1 MISKIGKKDAWF
13 LFENLSKFYG
23 SGIFLTFM
31 GDKPR
36 WGELRLF
43 GEFIY
48 YTFIISFQ

>member
-1 MISKIGKKDAWF
+1 MHGFCLKIRQNFVGVEF
-13 LFENLSKFYG
+13 
-23 SGIFLTFM
+23 FLTFM

-36 WGELRLF
+36 WGELKLF